1 MGERET
7 IDPAILETATTQVVD
22 LYQQREALYSFD
34 DTDRWDEA
42 WKKLAQPYRIEHRA
56 LAEHIERLGI
66 TLHFGYTAQKENA
79 DVVSAYTSSARIFLD
94 SPDTV
99 ELLYTIALGMTMAN
113 AFRRLENVISFE
125 GFRGALLQLYFE
137 IDSGNVPTAEQVNG
151 FNKSLTVPDIIRLA
165 MEGHMELAPTEEGL
179 EVILASSPIHQSE
192 AVDELLASIELPTQ
206 YWNLVHRLLFA
217 RGQHPWY
224 SDDERYGAELV
235 AVLANY
241 SESHGLSQSDKET
254 IIMIVLRVVD
264 SWKSHMARLQ

>member
-7 IDPAILETATTQVVD
+7 IDPAILELATVQAVD
-22 LYQQREALYSFD
+22 LYEQRDALYLYA
-34 DTDRWDEA
+34 DTDRWDGA
-42 WKKLAQPYRIEHRA
+42 WQKLAQSYSIEHQA
-56 LAEHIERLGI
+56 LAEHIERLGT
-66 TLHFGYTAQKENA
+66 TLHFGYTAQRENT
-79 DVVSAYTSSARIFLD
+79 DVVVTYTSSARIFLD
-94 SPDTV
+94 SSDAI
-99 ELLYTIALGMTMAN
+99 ELFHTIALGMTMTS
-113 AFRRLENVISFE
+113 AFKRLENVISFE
-125 GFRGALLQLYFE
+125 DFERSMLRLYSE
-137 IDSGNVPTAEQVNG
+137 IDRGKAPVGSETGGLV
-151 FNKSLTVPDIIRLA
+151 KSLTVSDIVRLA
-165 MEGHMELAPTEEGL
+165 MEGHIELAPPRNEL
-179 EVILASSPIHQSE
+179 ADILASSPIHQSE

>member
-99 ELLYTIALGMTMAN
+99 ELFYTIALGMTMAN

-137 IDSGNVPTAEQVNG
+137 IDSGNVPTAKQVNG

-179 EVILASSPIHQSE
+179 EVILASSPIHQSIG
-192 AVDELLASIELPTQ
+192 VDEFLASIDLPPEH
-206 YWNLVHRLLFA
+206 WNLIHRLLLT
-217 RGQHPWY
+217 RGQHSWRLDKESY
-224 SDDERYGAELV
+224 DAELAATV
-235 AVLANY
+235 ADYAA
-241 SESHGLSQSDKET
+241 SHGLSESDEET
-254 IIMIVLRVVD
+254 MMRIALAIID
-264 SWKSHMARLQ
+264 SWKKYRASLQ